1 MLSAPLS
8 RRLSLLTLAAVLVMG
23 ACSSDKAT
31 NPAGTSPTTSMG
43 GSDTTM
49 AAATTT
55 STIADTTTTSS
66 TTTTEPAPEPFELRS
81 DGIGTLRFGD
91 PAGDVISGLTD
102 ELGAPDT
109 DESRSYPTADGVG
122 GYLTADGEMGFA
134 APAGREVC
142 WLFGLCAEFGGDLPG
157 SLSFMGWTYGG
168 DSAGTLTSP
177 SGVTIG
183 SRWSDFP
190 AMSVSPGS
198 CYTVGSGTVDGIT
211 LSVQSSGVAF
221 GEFTEEGAYI
231 ENLPAPAD
239 VTVIYMEAGEI
250 PIFQFGDC

>member
-1 MLSAPLS
+1 MLLVPSS
-8 RRLSLLTLAAVLVMG
+8 RRISLFTLAAVLALG

-31 NPAGTSPTTSMG
+31 NPAGTASTTSVG
-43 GSDTTM
+43 TSDTTM
-49 AAATTT
+49 ADTTTT
-55 STIADTTTTSS
+55 STTADTTTTSS
-66 TTTTEPAPEPFELRS
+66 TTTAAPAPEPFELRS
-81 DGIGTLRFGD
+81 DGIGALSFGTSD
-91 PAGDVISGLTD
+91 AEVINGLTD

-109 DESRSYPTADGVG
+109 DESRSYSTADGVG

-157 SLSFMGWTYGG
+157 SLSFMGWNYGG
-168 DSAGTLTSP
+168 DSAGTLTST

-190 AMSVSPGS
+190 TMDVFPGG
-198 CYTVGSGTVDGIT
+198 CYTVGSGSVDDIT
-211 LSVQSSGVAF
+211 LSVQSSGVVF
-221 GEFTEEGAYI
+221 GEFTAEGAYI

-239 VTVIYMEAGEI
+239 VTVLYMEAGDV